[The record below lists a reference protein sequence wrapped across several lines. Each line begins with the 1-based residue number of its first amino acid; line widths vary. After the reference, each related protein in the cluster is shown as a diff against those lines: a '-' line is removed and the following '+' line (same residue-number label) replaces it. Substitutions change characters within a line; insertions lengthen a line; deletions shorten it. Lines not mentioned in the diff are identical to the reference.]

1 MPTTPRRAAAAN
13 KKVEDSDGDLKD
25 DQKKDTNKKD
35 ATAEEVS
42 DGNSRG
48 LGRPKKDLST
58 PNKDAIDEEE
68 ETSTDSTRKR
78 QGRTKKDIL
87 VPETTETPERRGR
100 GRSRKDTPGTP
111 AVKDSEESKKGRG
124 RPKKNEEKDGNDEI
138 GSPSDEKRGRGR
150 PKKDLNDTDT
160 TESDLNSGSD
170 KERIEVTL
178 PGRGT
183 VIIKSE
189 PDDTFHMSTRRKTG
203 FSCECGQSF
212 SVEYLLEDHQR
223 RCKKAET
230 GTPNVV
236 KTIKKE
242 PGSATSTPKAR
253 TNREKA
259 KETPKEKAKD
269 TPKEKPKVTSK
280 EKSKETPKEKPRET
294 PRRKPELKANINP
307 KSGNDKAETEISKD
321 LKKSEPSELEKDSAD
336 TVESSVK
343 ETNDSDNQNKSEEK
357 DIDTPMETILVRPP
371 GVSKEI
377 STPVSR
383 SKATEVKKILVVT
396 PEGLKRQSVPQPA
409 VLKVEKKPV
418 TPSTRVMVMPKP
430 KSAEKKVVVLMGTK
444 ETEVSIDAIDDDKEE
459 VELEAVTY
467 QAVAVESQQEPIIE
481 PEESSSNVEA
491 NGEET
496 GDIKASETMET
507 ETVNDGDV
515 QTAQQEVQIVE
526 VDAVTGQVIVVQEG
540 QQKVESNESA
550 EQVQV
555 VELEASA
562 EKMAL
567 LQESLGLMDI
577 PQEPVEH
584 SVEEGSSEEKAIE
597 EKLEVDPSEEGAKT
611 EEHKDQDEREEG
623 EVKEGD
629 DDDEENEE
637 DEEILDDGALDGKR
651 KITDDETWTPLAK
664 RIRRSLATPATG
676 TKIKSSYRPKKQ
688 PKNALSL
695 LSEAAKKT
703 MEKAKEE
710 NVELD
715 PVQLKIFES
724 LVSVAVKDEDIDED
738 EEDDVM
744 EVRVIKQEESAE
756 GIELDED
763 GEVAAVIYN
772 DDEEA
777 LVDISVIESMVDL
790 ESAECGICFMK
801 FKNSKYMRNHLV
813 THTGNKKF
821 TCEVCSKRFMRK
833 YDLQQHMM
841 RVHSF
846 IKAAR
851 GKIIS
856 SEEELLASNSEAD
869 LKTCQYCQ
877 THFTTQFMLDA
888 HLEEKH
894 SEERPFECPV
904 CQSKFPTQ
912 KKLVRH
918 KDSVHSE
925 RQHQCEHCEK
935 SFRFL
940 YALKEHEKTH
950 NEAKPFLCDDCGKGF
965 ALAKYL
971 QKHKQRH
978 TAPEVMDKV
987 YNCRYCDKTF
997 DNLHEYQQ
1005 HIRTHTEAEDRIFQC
1020 DQCPK
1025 RFFKQAHLKRHIM
1038 THSTVRC
1045 YECTYCAKAYK
1056 DPDTLRKHIRFI
1068 HKSAEEDGNR
1078 KEYPCPFCDKVFYS
1092 NGHRKRHLIKHTG
1105 ERPFKCEEC
1114 GKGFTEKR
1122 SLQNHQR
1129 IHSGERPYSC
1139 KICGKAFIQLSHLNR
1154 HTFLHTQIRNFE
1166 CEECGK
1172 KFFENA
1178 DLQKHQRIHSKDKPY
1193 KCEFCGIGFS
1203 QPNILKC
1210 HRRRHTGEKPYVC
1223 DICNRAFI
1231 QMGALQT
1238 HRRLHTGERPF
1249 KCSYCGQG
1257 FVSKERMKFHT
1268 YIHTGI
1274 TPHICHICGKGF
1286 RLKFKLQS
1294 HLDSHEGVYRY
1305 QCKICNKG
1313 FLEKTKLNRH
1323 IKQIHDDPSNPDT
1336 DSYIENNIRIIQR
1349 PDPATPKFQIVELH
1363 PDDEATTT
1371 HVIVEDDTLRNFSE
1385 IAVNSMSQPA
1395 ANEEVIETTQT
1406 VPGSYEIQTS
1416 EGDSTNAVQHIQFD
1430 SESGEITASGGTTL
1444 FDGTT
1449 TINLPEGIIYE
1460 GMENGEEVV
1469 YVVIP
1474 EDNQTVILS

>member
-1 MPTTPRRAAAAN
+1 MPITPRRAAALS
-13 KKVEDSDGDLKD
+13 KKVEESDGDSKD
-25 DQKKDTNKKD
+25 EQRKETLTHKKDT
-35 ATAEEVS
+35 TVEEVS

-48 LGRPKKDLST
+48 RGRPKKDPST
-58 PNKDAIDEEE
+58 PKKDAIVEEE
-68 ETSTDSTRKR
+68 ETKS
-78 QGRTKKDIL
+78 
-87 VPETTETPERRGR
+87 TETPERRGR

-111 AVKDSEESKKGRG
+111 TVKDNEESRKGGRG
-124 RPKKNEEKDGNDEI
+124 RPKKNEDEI
-138 GSPSDEKRGRGR
+138 SSPGDEKRGRGR
-150 PKKDLNDTDT
+150 PKKDSNDADT
-160 TESDLNSGSD
+160 TESDGID

-183 VIIKSE
+183 VVIKSE

-223 RCKKAET
+223 RCKKADT
-230 GTPNVV
+230 GTPKLDKINV

-242 PGSATSTPKAR
+242 PGSATSTPKGR
-253 TNREKA
+253 MNRDKEKA
-259 KETPKEKAKD
+259 KETPKEKVKD
-269 TPKEKPKVTSK
+269 TPKERPKV
-280 EKSKETPKEKPRET
+280 TPKEKTRET
-294 PRRKPELKANINP
+294 PRRKPELKANLNP
-307 KSGNDKAETEISKD
+307 KSGNDKAETESSND
-321 LKKSEPSELEKDSAD
+321 HKKSETLESVKDSAE

-343 ETNDSDNQNKSEEK
+343 EINDNDNQNKAEENN
-357 DIDTPMETILVRPP
+357 IATPMETILVRPP

-377 STPVSR
+377 CTPVSR

-444 ETEVSIDAIDDDKEE
+444 ETEVSIDAADDDREE
-459 VELEAVTY
+459 EELETVTY
-467 QAVAVESQQEPIIE
+467 QAVAIEESQQEHVKE
-481 PEESSSNVEA
+481 TEEQSSNVETT
-491 NGEET
+491 GEET
-496 GDIKASETMET
+496 EEIKVGETDA
-507 ETVNDGDV
+507 VNDGDTQPV
-515 QTAQQEVQIVE
+515 QQGAQIVE
-526 VDAVTGQVIVVQEG
+526 VDAVTGQVIVVQES
-540 QQKVESNESA
+540 QQKVENSENA
-550 EQVQV
+550 EQV

-562 EKMAL
+562 EKIAV
-567 LQESLGLMDI
+567 LQESLGIMDL
-577 PQEPVEH
+577 PQEQVEDTAEQSS
-584 SVEEGSSEEKAIE
+584 SVVNAAEEKMDVDQSDEGAETEECKNRE
-597 EKLEVDPSEEGAKT
+597 EKED
-611 EEHKDQDEREEG
+611 G
-623 EVKEGD
+623 EVKEA
-629 DDDEENEE
+629 DDDEEHEE

-651 KITDDETWTPLAK
+651 KISDDETWTPLAK
-664 RIRRSLATPATG
+664 RIRRSIGTPAASG
-676 TKIKSSYRPKKQ
+676 TKSKSSYRPKKP

-724 LVSVAVKDEDIDED
+724 LVSVAVKDEEIDE
-738 EEDDVM
+738 EEDEMM

-756 GIELDED
+756 GIDLDED

-856 SEEELLASNSEAD
+856 SEEELLASNNEAD
-869 LKTCQYCQ
+869 LKTCKFCQ

-894 SEERPFECPV
+894 SEERPFECPT

-1005 HIRTHTEAEDRIFQC
+1005 HIRTHTDAEDRIFQC

-1045 YECTYCAKAYK
+1045 YQCSYCAKAYK

-1068 HKSAEEDGNR
+1068 HKTAEEDGNR

-1154 HTFLHTQIRNFE
+1154 HTFLHTQIR
-1166 CEECGK
+1166 
-1172 KFFENA
+1172 
-1178 DLQKHQRIHSKDKPY
+1178 
-1193 KCEFCGIGFS
+1193 
-1203 QPNILKC
+1203 
-1210 HRRRHTGEKPYVC
+1210 
-1223 DICNRAFI
+1223 
-1231 QMGALQT
+1231 
-1238 HRRLHTGERPF
+1238 
-1249 KCSYCGQG
+1249 
-1257 FVSKERMKFHT
+1257 
-1268 YIHTGI
+1268 
-1274 TPHICHICGKGF
+1274 F

-1349 PDPATPKFQIVELH
+1349 PEPQTPKFQIVELH

-1395 ANEEVIETTQT
+1395 ANEEVIETTQN

-1416 EGDSTNAVQHIQFD
+1416 EGDSSNAVQHIQFD